1 MDNHQTKFLM
11 TLYQTP
17 PAAWQPHRERLSGC
31 LSHLSPHWRT
41 QLEHYEQPPAPI
53 AEFVTSPLYLGLA
66 GQVYP
71 EVLRTVTEI
80 FENHYT
86 EAVLCWGIGGGK
98 SFLSS
103 LAITYMVHRALCLR
117 DPQSYYGLAPGT
129 TIAFMN
135 MAPTALQAQRIVF
148 NEIRNR
154 VQHSPWFQSEFANV
168 QVLRSELR
176 FPKDIVVVPGCSA
189 ETFPL
194 GYNLL
199 GAVVDEAA
207 WFIEVTDGHR
217 DYAEEIYHAL
227 QRRIRSRFLDRGLL
241 ILISSP
247 RHTEDFMERKIRE
260 AQTNPRIYASRQ
272 AVWEVK
278 PPGTYC
284 GETFQ
289 YQDLEVPVE
298 YQQEFKRN
306 PQRALRDLAARP
318 TEALEAFFTDPEAIE
333 AACNPDMRCPLDEM
347 GRWHKWFKATDQ
359 LPRYVHIDLGIKHDA
374 CGIAMAYCRPSAAN
388 PDEPEVVVELAWRLQ
403 APEGGEV
410 DLSQVRQLAL
420 DLRRRGFNIAQVSYD
435 GFQSVDSRQI
445 LQRQGFRTKLVS
457 VDRDMSAYQTLKELI
472 NCGRLRMY
480 RYEPLLKELRS
491 LEIVRGRKVDHPP
504 HGSKDVADAVAGA
517 VSEALRAW
525 GGGTITGHVV

>member
-1 MDNHQTKFLM
+1 MS
-11 TLYQTP
+11 
-17 PAAWQPHRERLSGC
+17 RI
-31 LSHLSPHWRT
+31 SPHWLD
-41 QLEHYEQPPAPI
+41 QIQHYEQPPAPVE
-53 AEFVTSPLYLGLA
+53 EFVNSPLYLGLK
-66 GQVYP
+66 GRVYP
-71 EVLRTVTEI
+71 QVLRTVKEI
-80 FENHYT
+80 FEDGYT
-86 EAVLCWGIGGGK
+86 EAALCWGIGAGK

-103 LAITYMVHRALCLR
+103 LAIAYMLHRTLCLR
-117 DPQSYYGLAPGT
+117 DPQEYYGLAPGT

-154 VQHSPWFQSEFANV
+154 IHNSPWFHSEFA
-168 QVLRSELR
+168 QVDVRSSELR

-194 GYNLL
+194 GYNML

-207 WFIEVTDGHR
+207 WFIETTDGHR
-217 DYAEEIYHAL
+217 DYAEEIYNAL
-227 QRRIRSRFLDRGLL
+227 QRRIRSRFFDRGLL
-241 ILISSP
+241 VLISSP
-247 RHTEDFMERKIRE
+247 RHTEDFMERKLLE
-260 AQTNPRIYASRQ
+260 AETNPQIYASRK

-278 PPGTYC
+278 PPGTYS
-284 GETFQ
+284 GKTFQ
-289 YQDLEVPVE
+289 YADFQVPVE
-298 YQQEFKRN
+298 YEQDFKRN

-318 TEALEAFFTDPEAIE
+318 TDALEAFVSAPEAIE
-333 AACNPDMRCPLDEM
+333 DACDPQMRCPLDEM
-347 GRWHKWFKATDQ
+347 GRWAGWFKASDN
-359 LPRYVHIDLGIKHDA
+359 LPRYVHIDLGVKYDA
-374 CGIAMAYCRPSAAN
+374 CGIAMAHCRPSSDD

-403 APEGGEV
+403 APEGSEIN
-410 DLSQVRQLAL
+410 LSRVRQLIL

-457 VDRDMSAYQTLKELI
+457 VDRDLSAYETLKELI

-491 LEIVRGRKVDHPP
+491 LELVRGRKVDHPP
-504 HGSKDVADAVAGA
+504 RGSKDIADAVAGA
-517 VSEALRAW
+517 VSEAIRAW